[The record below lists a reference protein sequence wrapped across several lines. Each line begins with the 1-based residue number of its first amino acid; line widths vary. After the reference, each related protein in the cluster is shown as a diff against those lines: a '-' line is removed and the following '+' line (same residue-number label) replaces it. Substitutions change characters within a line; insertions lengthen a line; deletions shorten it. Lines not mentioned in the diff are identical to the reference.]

1 MSDLLSSKQLLM
13 QDDGVAQS
21 ATAPSLE
28 FLKNGD
34 AAARLDIARV
44 VDVLSGRVS
53 LLDLRMRLGDEVFHF
68 VHGADG
74 CDDLHPLHH
83 LVWSRIA
90 FTIGFV
96 HPTNTGADAAS

>member
-1 MSDLLSSKQLLM
+1 
-13 QDDGVAQS
+13 
-21 ATAPSLE
+21 
-28 FLKNGD
+28 
-34 AAARLDIARV
+34 
-44 VDVLSGRVS
+44 
-53 LLDLRMRLGDEVFHF
+53 MRLGAEVSHF

-96 HPTNTGADAAS
+96 NPTNTGTDAATELALQKASFDRCGYAAGRDHA